1 MKKSRERER
10 ETERGLEGKIS
21 TSLLHSKDKLPQ
33 QHNDDG
39 NNLMWCVCAR
49 QEFAQVARRPW
60 LVALGATLQYTIMPL
75 MGFTVSR
82 LLNLPVPYAV
92 GYAHLPRHSLGKW

>member
-1 MKKSRERER
+1 M
-10 ETERGLEGKIS
+10 GAYQLGAI
-21 TSLLHSKDKLPQ
+21 
-33 QHNDDG
+33 
-39 NNLMWCVCAR
+39 CVL
-49 QEFAQVARRPW
+49 QDFAQVVRRPW

-92 GYAHLPRHSLGKW
+92 G